1 MSIMISLSQAQAMLP
16 GSTLINALTET
27 AKEIVI
33 SRVGTDSR
41 QIERNELF
49 VALVGERFDA
59 HDFLSDV
66 AKAGASAALISN
78 QDKCP
83 VDLPAICVSNTR
95 IGLGNLA
102 KAWRASHPIPLVLVT
117 GSNGKTTVKEMI
129 ASIFK
134 GAVGEQ
140 HTLVTKGNLNNDIG
154 LPLTLMKLG
163 STDRLAVV
171 ELGMNHPGETAQ
183 LAAIAQANIALI
195 NNAQREHQEFMAT
208 VAAVAEEHSDAIRA
222 LPGDGTAV
230 FPADSEF
237 SNVWRE
243 AAADRKVIDFVLTSA
258 QAKTTA
264 SVTGSLLS
272 NGLVQIHTEL
282 GTIEVQLNTLGSH
295 NVRNAL
301 AASAVGI
308 AAGISLEKIKE
319 GLEAFSPVNGRMQ
332 AKVIDLNHTL
342 IDDSYNANP
351 DSVRAAIDALKQ
363 SGNLSWLILGDMGEV
378 GNQGPEFHREVGAYA
393 AEQGISKLFV
403 LGEQCQFALQGFN
416 QVTGASATAASTTS
430 SSAIHFSDIDSL
442 IAQLRDALQA
452 QSSGS
457 NQHLNI
463 LVKGSRFMRMERVV
477 QALLE
482 EAKTCS

>member
-1 MSIMISLSQAQAMLP
+1 MSMTTLAQVQAMLP
-16 GSTLINALTET
+16 GSSLLNVSAEAAKAVAL
-27 AKEIVI
+27 

-41 QIERNELF
+41 QIDAGELF
-49 VALVGERFDA
+49 VALSGERFDA
-59 HDFLSDV
+59 HDFLVDV
-66 AKAGASAALISN
+66 AKSGAGAALVSKAE
-78 QDKCP
+78 KCP
-83 VDLPAICVSNTR
+83 ANLPGICVNDTR

-102 KAWRASHPIPLVLVT
+102 KAWRTNYEIPLALVT

-134 GAVGEQ
+134 AAVGEP
-140 HTLVTKGNLNNDIG
+140 HALVTKGNLNNEIG
-154 LPLTLMKLG
+154 LPLTLLKLRP
-163 STDRLAVV
+163 TDRLAVV

-208 VAAVAEEHSDAIRA
+208 VAAVAEEHADVIRA
-222 LPGDGTAV
+222 LPANGIAV

-237 SNVWRE
+237 TSVWRQ
-243 AAADRKVIDFVLTSA
+243 AAGTRKVIDFALLSA
-258 QAKTTA
+258 QVNTNALV
-264 SVTGSLLS
+264 SGRLLN
-272 NGLVQIHTEL
+272 NGLVEIMSHA
-282 GTIEVQLNTLGSH
+282 GSIEVQLNTLGSH

-301 AASAVGI
+301 AATAVAL
-308 AAGISLEKIKE
+308 AAGVAFEKIKQ
-319 GLEAFSPVNGRMQ
+319 GLETFTPVNGRMQ
-332 AKVIDLNHTL
+332 AKKIDPNHTL

-378 GNQGPEFHREVGAYA
+378 GNQGPEFHSEVGAYA
-393 AEQGISKLFV
+393 AEQGVTKLFA
-403 LGEQCQFALQGFN
+403 LGEQCQFAIKGFEM
-416 QVTGASATAASTTS
+416 AAKNDS
-430 SSAIHFSDIDSL
+430 SSKAMHFSDMDSL
-442 IAQLRDALQA
+442 VSQLRDSLHA
-452 QSSGS
+452 QSTGS